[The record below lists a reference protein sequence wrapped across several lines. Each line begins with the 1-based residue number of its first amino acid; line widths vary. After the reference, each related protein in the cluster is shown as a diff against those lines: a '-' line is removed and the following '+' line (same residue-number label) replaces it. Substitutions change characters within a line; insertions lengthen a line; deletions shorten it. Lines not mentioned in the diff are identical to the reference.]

1 MRLLR
6 AGQRGAP
13 PLNCGVRRNL
23 MRDKGPP
30 LILDCAVV
38 LAYALH
44 GEAARYTGRGATY
57 HAGRLVG
64 PDIKRSAICRN
75 LGAPYDYLFFYC
87 GDDWSVE
94 AAVGHDTL
102 EEARAYAA
110 RMYAGIEDVIVQM
123 SPSQADIETALDAY
137 WEGKRCSRCGKWPH
151 EVERF
156 EAKADGLVCGGCA

>member
-1 MRLLR
+1 M
-6 AGQRGAP
+6 Q
-13 PLNCGVRRNL
+13 
-23 MRDKGPP
+23 DKGPP

-64 PDIKRSAICRN
+64 PDIKRSAISRN

-110 RMYAGIEDVIVQM
+110 RMYAGIEDVMVQV

-137 WEGKRCSRCGKWPH
+137 WEGKRCSRCYEGGPTMPCSRCINRSCAFSM
-151 EVERF
+151 ERWS
-156 EAKADGLVCGGCA
+156 ATRRSPA